1 MSIWAFDK
9 SEFAKRKA
17 VSDKAVV
24 EQLFQIMKR
33 DFAVIKDCK
42 VCSSIIQIIEVHASI
57 IIILLLLSSSVRPD
71 GGCNGWQA
79 AITTS
84 INLPAPY
91 DITLH
96 VFSMFYTIPY
106 HTP

>member
-17 VSDKAVV
+17 ISDKAVV

-57 IIILLLLSSSVRPD
+57 IIIFLMVVVMDGRQLL
-71 GGCNGWQA
+71 QA
-79 AITTS
+79 QS
-84 INLPAPY
+84 ICS
-91 DITLH
+91 LH
-96 VFSMFYTIPY
+96 MK
-106 HTP
+106 

>member
-1 MSIWAFDK
+1 VSIWAFDK

-17 VSDKAVV
+17 ISDKAVV

-57 IIILLLLSSSVRPD
+57 IIIFLMVVAIDGRQLL
-71 GGCNGWQA
+71 QA
-79 AITTS
+79 QS
-84 INLPAPY
+84 ICS
-91 DITLH
+91 LH
-96 VFSMFYTIPY
+96 MK
-106 HTP
+106 

>member
-1 MSIWAFDK
+1 VSIWAFDK

-17 VSDKAVV
+17 ISDKAVV

-57 IIILLLLSSSVRPD
+57 IIIFLMVVVMDGRQLL
-71 GGCNGWQA
+71 QA
-79 AITTS
+79 QS
-84 INLPAPY
+84 ICS
-91 DITLH
+91 LH
-96 VFSMFYTIPY
+96 MK
-106 HTP
+106 

>member
-17 VSDKAVV
+17 ISDKAVV

-57 IIILLLLSSSVRPD
+57 IIIFLMVVAMDGRQLL
-71 GGCNGWQA
+71 QA
-79 AITTS
+79 QS
-84 INLPAPY
+84 ICS
-91 DITLH
+91 LH
-96 VFSMFYTIPY
+96 MK
-106 HTP
+106 

>member
-1 MSIWAFDK
+1 VSIWAFDK

-17 VSDKAVV
+17 ISDKAVV

-57 IIILLLLSSSVRPD
+57 IIMFLMVVAIDGRQLL
-71 GGCNGWQA
+71 QA
-79 AITTS
+79 QS
-84 INLPAPY
+84 ICS
-91 DITLH
+91 LH
-96 VFSMFYTIPY
+96 MK
-106 HTP
+106 

>member
-1 MSIWAFDK
+1 VSIWAFDK

-17 VSDKAVV
+17 ISDKAVV

-57 IIILLLLSSSVRPD
+57 IIIFLMVVAMDGRQLL
-71 GGCNGWQA
+71 QA
-79 AITTS
+79 QS
-84 INLPAPY
+84 ICS
-91 DITLH
+91 LH
-96 VFSMFYTIPY
+96 MK
-106 HTP
+106 

>member
-17 VSDKAVV
+17 ISDKAVV

-57 IIILLLLSSSVRPD
+57 IIMFLMVVAIDGRQLL
-71 GGCNGWQA
+71 QA
-79 AITTS
+79 QS
-84 INLPAPY
+84 ICS
-91 DITLH
+91 LH
-96 VFSMFYTIPY
+96 MK
-106 HTP
+106 